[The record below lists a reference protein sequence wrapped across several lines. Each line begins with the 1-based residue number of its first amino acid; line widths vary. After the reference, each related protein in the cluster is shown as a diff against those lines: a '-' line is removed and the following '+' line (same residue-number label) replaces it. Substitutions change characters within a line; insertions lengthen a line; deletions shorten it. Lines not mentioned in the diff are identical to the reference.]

1 MKKSRFAHRS
11 AFTLIELLVV
21 IAIIAILAGMLLP
34 AIAKSKERGR
44 QLKCISNVR
53 QIVAGVI
60 MYATDYRLKLPAP
73 ASAMGLPAALT
84 NHMKEGA
91 VFECPSDRGCVD
103 WPTASPGDKTL
114 FGNPSIRSSYA
125 YAVGPDTA
133 AAGITNAA
141 GVKISAFDYPARTVL
156 VFEPPIH
163 PKNLITSARTQ
174 WHSAKRVSVM
184 GFADGHSDLITNNY
198 TTVDP
203 SHVYY

>member
-1 MKKSRFAHRS
+1 MKKSRFAHRP

-60 MYATDYRLKLPAP
+60 MYATDYRLKLPTP

-91 VFECPSDRGCVD
+91 VFECPSDRGCVS
-103 WPTASPGDKTL
+103 WPTAAGDLSL
-114 FGNPSIRSSYA
+114 FANPSIRSSYA

-141 GVKISAFDYPARTVL
+141 GVKISAFDYPARKVL

-163 PKNLITSARTQ
+163 PNNPITSPRTQ

-184 GFADGHSDLITNNY
+184 GFADGHSDLITTNY
-198 TTVDP
+198 TTVEP